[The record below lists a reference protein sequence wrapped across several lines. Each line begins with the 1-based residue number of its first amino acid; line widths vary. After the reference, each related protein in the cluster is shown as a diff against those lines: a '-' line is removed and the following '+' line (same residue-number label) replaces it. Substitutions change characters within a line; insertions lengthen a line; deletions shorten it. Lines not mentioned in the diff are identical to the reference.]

1 MTWLQETKLFVRNF
15 TGAVFLLVGG
25 ILGILLGA
33 IISPFYVMFNVAK
46 DPRVQIGWLQRI
58 GEELSDLVFWAV
70 WLFYGLVPGL
80 IGSLVRSFRDS
91 LRRGGK

>member
-1 MTWLQETKLFVRNF
+1 MTWLQETRLFVRNL
-15 TGAVFLLVGG
+15 TGAALLLIGG
-25 ILGILLGA
+25 ILGVILGA
-33 IISPFYVMFNVAK
+33 IISPFYVMFDVAK

-80 IGSLVRSFRDS
+80 IGALVSSFRDS
-91 LRRGGK
+91 LRRGRK